1 MENKGAGAL
10 KGLISFIFTILI
22 IGIVG
27 FVAWFCVD
35 FFGIVELPKEFS
47 IVELISKYDTYVYE
61 CSANVESKEEIS
73 VQPRKRK
80 ININNNIVDS
90 GGSLDEV
97 ISQMDSSNNNRR
109 DDNQNPNPI
118 NSTEFYY
125 SQLNEYSKYIYDEI
139 YKNYENLKSGT
150 YRIEFGGHFNDL
162 LHKENGDNIL
172 NDSFQLA
179 LNSLV
184 FDKPELYF
192 INITKM
198 FLYTEKTSFAGIVRY
213 KHSIG
218 PASDDN
224 YLSDSFNNEEDTLNG
239 IESVDRIVD
248 NVLSGINNQD
258 NEVDKIRQVHDFLIE
273 QCQYSTSKDNK
284 NIYNAYGA
292 INDRAAVCE
301 GYAKAFKL
309 FLDKMNIESIIACGT
324 GTNSSGQVESHA
336 WNYVLVDGIWYAI
349 DVTWDDPIILGV
361 GTASYASTHKYF
373 LVGSDKISR
382 DHVENG
388 ELISNLNEQ
397 FLFKYPKLSI
407 NDYRE

>member
-1 MENKGAGAL
+1 MEEK
-10 KGLISFIFTILI
+10 
-22 IGIVG
+22 
-27 FVAWFCVD
+27 
-35 FFGIVELPKEFS
+35 PK
-47 IVELISKYDTYVYE
+47 
-61 CSANVESKEEIS
+61 
-73 VQPRKRK
+73 
-80 ININNNIVDS
+80 
-90 GGSLDEV
+90 
-97 ISQMDSSNNNRR
+97 
-109 DDNQNPNPI
+109 
-118 NSTEFYY
+118 
-125 SQLNEYSKYIYDEI
+125 I

-150 YRIEFGGHFNDL
+150 YRIEFGSHFNDL

-179 LNSLV
+179 LNSLA

-248 NVLSGINNQD
+248 NVLNGINNQD

-388 ELISNLNEQ
+388 ELIGSLNEQ